1 MQTART
7 AGPTP
12 VLRIGGLA
20 RLCLALV
27 IGLGACARAE
37 TPRITPTPF
46 RLRLIVDASMAPLAR
61 ALTDAY
67 ASYRP
72 NAGFAVE
79 AVNAR
84 VAAEGLFGGRA
95 DLALLGLE
103 PDPGPNR
110 PPIWTRELAWEAI
123 AIIVRPQN
131 PLTALTLPQ
140 ARDIFSGARS
150 RWNDVG
156 VAGLGDILLGVREE
170 GDSGRVMFDKQV
182 MGTTRLSS
190 NALVLAS
197 LDVAVN
203 TVAAQTPAIIYA
215 PAARLAG
222 AGAPKVR
229 ALTLDGVP
237 PSYEGVATGA
247 YPVVRP
253 VNLVALAEPSGELR
267 QFVAWILSNEGQ
279 RVAADLGYVPAN
291 QMQR

>member
-1 MQTART
+1 MTRA
-7 AGPTP
+7 
-12 VLRIGGLA
+12 I
-20 RLCLALV
+20 LALM
-27 IGLGACARAE
+27 LFLAACARAE

-84 VAAEGLFGGRA
+84 VAAERLFGGRA
-95 DLALLGLE
+95 DLALVGFE
-103 PDPGPNR
+103 PDPGPNAS
-110 PPIWTRELAWEAI
+110 PIWTREIAWEAI
-123 AIIVRPQN
+123 AIIVHPQN
-131 PLTALTLPQ
+131 PLSALNLPQ

-150 RWNDVG
+150 RWSDVG

-170 GDSGRVMFDKQV
+170 GDSGRVTFDKQV

-203 TVAAQTPAIIYA
+203 TVAAQPPAIVYA
-215 PAARLAG
+215 PASRLAG

-229 ALTLDGVP
+229 ALTLDGIL
-237 PSYEGVATGA
+237 PSFEAVATGA

-253 VNLVALAEPSGELR
+253 VNLVALVEPSGELR
-267 QFVAWILSNEGQ
+267 QFVAWALSNEGQ

>member
-1 MQTART
+1 MTRA
-7 AGPTP
+7 
-12 VLRIGGLA
+12 I
-20 RLCLALV
+20 LALML
-27 IGLGACARAE
+27 ILAACARAE

-46 RLRLIVDASMAPLAR
+46 RLRLIVDASMVPLAR

-67 ASYRP
+67 AGYRP

-79 AVNAR
+79 AGNAQ
-84 VAAEGLFGGRA
+84 VVAEGLFGGRA

-110 PPIWTRELAWEAI
+110 PPVWTRELAWEAI
-123 AIIVRPQN
+123 AIIVHPQN

-150 RWNDVG
+150 RWSDVG

-170 GDSGRVMFDKQV
+170 GDSGRVTFDKQV
-182 MGTTRLSS
+182 MGTTHLSS

-203 TVAAQTPAIIYA
+203 TVAAQAPAIIYA
-215 PAARLAG
+215 PASRLAG

-229 ALTLDGVP
+229 ALTLDGVL
-237 PSYEGVATGA
+237 PSYEGVATGT
-247 YPVVRP
+247 YPVARP
-253 VNLVALAEPSGELR
+253 VNLVALTEPSGELR
-267 QFVAWILSNEGQ
+267 QFVAWALSNEGQ
-279 RVAADLGYVPAN
+279 RVVAELGYVPAN

>member
-1 MQTART
+1 
-7 AGPTP
+7 
-12 VLRIGGLA
+12 
-20 RLCLALV
+20 
-27 IGLGACARAE
+27 
-37 TPRITPTPF
+37 
-46 RLRLIVDASMAPLAR
+46 MAPLAR

-84 VAAEGLFGGRA
+84 VAAERLFGGRA
-95 DLALLGLE
+95 DLALVGFE
-103 PDPGPNR
+103 PDPGPNAS
-110 PPIWTRELAWEAI
+110 PIWTREIAWEAI
-123 AIIVRPQN
+123 AIIVHPLN
-131 PLTALTLPQ
+131 PLSALNLPQ

-150 RWNDVG
+150 RWSDVG

-170 GDSGRVMFDKQV
+170 GDSGRVTFDKQV

-203 TVAAQTPAIIYA
+203 TVAAQPPAIVYA
-215 PAARLAG
+215 PASRLAG

-229 ALTLDGVP
+229 ALTLDGIL
-237 PSYEGVATGA
+237 PSFEAVATGA

-253 VNLVALAEPSGELR
+253 VNLVALVEPSGELR
-267 QFVAWILSNEGQ
+267 QFVAWALSNEGQ